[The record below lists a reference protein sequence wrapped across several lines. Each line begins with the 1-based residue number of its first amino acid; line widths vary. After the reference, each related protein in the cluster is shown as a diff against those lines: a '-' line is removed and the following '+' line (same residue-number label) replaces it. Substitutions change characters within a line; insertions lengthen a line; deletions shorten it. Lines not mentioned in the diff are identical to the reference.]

1 MNKKG
6 GFRCSFEVVHEE
18 AGFGLIKS
26 RASYRP
32 GLGNVFGFLWIGHE
46 LEETAANRRASGH

>member
-6 GFRCSFEVVHEE
+6 GFRCSLKVVHEE

-32 GLGNVFGFLWIGHE
+32 GLGNVFGFLWVGRE
-46 LEETAANRRASGH
+46 LEVTAANRRASGH